1 MQEEDIEDDIA
12 EQVVNSLEELSQSD
26 LSYIL
31 KNCFLQTQ
39 DENKV
44 DRFYELFDL
53 LNEDQQCDL
62 FSKFGYTMNN
72 SLFEA
77 SSCRILQ

>member
-1 MQEEDIEDDIA
+1 MGTDTTDLDDIEDDIA

-53 LNEDQQCDL
+53 LNEDQQCD
-62 FSKFGYTMNN
+62 S
-72 SLFEA
+72 
-77 SSCRILQ
+77 RIFVPDKLYKEL